1 MRNGMFAGIAV
12 RDCFFLRLFSI
23 FSLAGNGL
31 SEVSQ
36 CVITEKCCLPCCSA
50 CIAACC
56 VCPVALALLLAVF
69 VLRLLFGV
77 FGFRHSGDT
86 THARRQRAA
95 GRAGRRA
102 QWEVWYFDHA

>member
-36 CVITEKCCLPCCSA
+36 CVITVRSV
-50 CIAACC
+50 
-56 VCPVALALLLAVF
+56 VCPVVAPALLLAVF
-69 VLRLLFGV
+69 ALSRL
-77 FGFRHSGDT
+77 HCC
-86 THARRQRAA
+86 
-95 GRAGRRA
+95 
-102 QWEVWYFDHA
+102 